1 MTLAKIAIRNLM
13 RRKAKAGFLLL
24 GLVIGVA
31 TATAVFSMVEAMTMD
46 INHKLEKY
54 GANILVLPRAESL
67 GLSYGGLS
75 LGGVPF
81 DVEEIREQDL
91 VRIDAIPNAANVA
104 AVGPITL
111 GVVPVAGRRL
121 LLAGVDFAAAGILKP
136 WWHLDGDFPG
146 ADGVLLGAEA
156 AGTLDLG
163 TGDSLTVAGR
173 QLRVSGI
180 LSPTGSQDD
189 ELLFTRLSTAQ
200 QILNKPGKVSMVEV
214 AALCTACPVEEMV
227 RQIAEVLPNARVSA
241 IQQVVKGRME
251 TLAQFG
257 RLSYGI
263 SAVVLMI
270 GALVVLVT
278 MMGNVRERTEEI
290 GIFRALGFRSSHVL
304 KIVLME
310 AAAVSAMAGIL
321 GYAAGIGATHFAVR
335 LLSGGHPVA
344 VSIRP
349 EMAGAAIALAVILG
363 LCASLYPA
371 VTAARLDPNEALRT
385 L

>member
-290 GIFRALGFRSSHVL
+290 GIFRAVGFRSSHVL

>member
-1 MTLAKIAIRNLM
+1 MTLATIAFRNLM

-91 VRIDAIPNAANVA
+91 ARIDAIPNAANVA
-104 AVGPITL
+104 AVGPVTL
-111 GVVPVAGRRL
+111 GVVPVADRRL

-136 WWHLDGDFPG
+136 WWRLDGDFPG
-146 ADGVLLGAEA
+146 ADGVLIGAEA
-156 AGTLDLG
+156 ARTLALA
-163 TGDSLTVAGR
+163 TGDSLMVGGR

-189 ELLFTRLSTAQ
+189 ELLFTRLGTAQ
-200 QILNKPGKVSMVEV
+200 QLLNKPGKVSMVEV

-227 RQIAEVLPNARVSA
+227 RQIAEVLPNARVRA

-257 RLSYGI
+257 KLFYGI

-290 GIFRALGFRSSHVL
+290 GIFRAVGFRSSHVL
-304 KIVLME
+304 RIVLME
-310 AAAVSAMAGIL
+310 AAAVSAMAGAL
-321 GYAAGIGATHFAVR
+321 GYAAGIGVTHFAVR

-349 EMAGAAIALAVILG
+349 EMAGAAIALAVLLG

-371 VTAARLDPNEALRT
+371 VTAARLDPNKALRT

>member
-1 MTLAKIAIRNLM
+1 MTLGKIAIRNLM
-13 RRKAKAGFLLL
+13 RRRAKAGFLLL

-31 TATAVFSMVEAMTMD
+31 TATAVFSMVEAMTRD
-46 INHKLEKY
+46 INHKIEKY

-81 DVEEIREQDL
+81 EVEEIREQDL
-91 VRIDAIPNAANVA
+91 AKIDTIPNAANVA
-104 AVGPITL
+104 AVGPVTL
-111 GVVPVAGRRL
+111 GVVPVAGRRI
-121 LLAGVDFAAAGILKP
+121 LLAGVDFAAASILKP
-136 WWHLDGDFPG
+136 WWQLDGDYPDD
-146 ADGVLLGAEA
+146 DGVLLGAEA
-156 AGTLDLG
+156 ARSLVLG
-163 TGDSLTVAGR
+163 PGDSLTVAGR
-173 QLRVSGI
+173 RLRVEGV
-180 LSPTGSQDD
+180 LSTTGSQDD
-189 ELLFTRLSTAQ
+189 ELMFTRLSTAQ
-200 QILNKPGKVSMVEV
+200 QILDKPGKVSMVEV
-214 AALCTACPVEEMV
+214 AALCTACPVEDMV
-227 RQIAEVLPNARVSA
+227 RQIAAVLPNARVSA

-257 RLSYGI
+257 KLSYGI
-263 SAVVLMI
+263 SAVVLMV

-290 GIFRALGFRSSHVL
+290 GIFRAVGFRSSHVL
-304 KIVLME
+304 RIILME
-310 AAAVSAMAGIL
+310 AATVSVLAGVL

-335 LLSGGHPVA
+335 LLSGGQPVA
-344 VSIRP
+344 VPIRP
-349 EMAGAAIALAVILG
+349 EMAGAAVALAVILG